1 MAKYNS
7 EDIKNFIAYMQP
19 IIQKEAFKRG
29 YKIISTALAQAI
41 IEGGCNTSDLARIHH
56 NHFGMKCSES
66 WLKAGKPAVNYKT
79 MEEYNG
85 TYVKITDWFRSYP
98 EGDESGVAG
107 YYDFISTPRYK
118 NLKSA
123 KDYQEYARFLK
134 QDGWATSGSYVK
146 TLCDVVKKYNLMRFD
161 DVAVEYFP
169 IVTGYSSIVEA
180 LELIGVDSSKAYRR
194 QIWNANFTGT
204 YLYTATQNLQML
216 NKLAEGN
223 LIKP

>member
-1 MAKYNS
+1 MTKYTL
-7 EDIKNFIAYMQP
+7 EEAEKFIEHIAPM
-19 IIQKEAFKRG
+19 IVAEGHNRG
-29 YKIISTALAQAI
+29 YKIFSTAIAQAI
-41 IEGGCNTSDLARIHH
+41 IEGACGKSALARDYH
-56 NHFGMKCSES
+56 NHFGMKCGPYWQGPS
-66 WLKAGKPAVNYKT
+66 VNMKT
-79 MEEYNG
+79 KEEYNSQL
-85 TYVKITDWFRSYP
+85 VSIRDNFRAYP
-98 EGDESGVAG
+98 NDPTGING
-107 YYDFISTPRYK
+107 YYDFCSSKRYA
-118 NLKSA
+118 NLKRA
-123 KDYQEYARFLK
+123 KNYKEYAEMLK
-134 QDGWATSGSYVK
+134 QDGWATSSSYVR
-146 TLCDVVKKYNLMRFD
+146 TLCNTVIKYSLQRFD